1 MHLGASP
8 AAGKAYTESRG
19 NEIWNT
25 FERLI
30 NICEAERTDLLL
42 IAGDLFHRQ
51 PLLRELREV
60 NYLFSKLTHTKVVLI
75 AGNHDYLKNDSFYR
89 RFQWCNQVTMIMQ
102 QNMCCVEYPELG
114 TCVYGLSYEQREITE
129 PLYNRAFARKR
140 QPIEILL
147 AHGGD
152 ETHIPIVKKDLQD
165 LGYDYVAL
173 GHIHKPME
181 LDGVNAYYAGALEP
195 IDKNDT
201 GIHGFVRGEI
211 TVLGVKTEFIPFATR
226 EYVHLEVNVNESM
239 TGRYLKEKIQNAI
252 MRKGKQHMYK
262 VIVQGSRNVDTEFDF
277 TGMDDL
283 GNILEFVDRTK
294 PSYDYK
300 KIYEENKDNILGK
313 YIEKLQDCLEGTLE
327 YQALMEGISALI
339 ETRKG

>member
-1 MHLGASP
+1 M
-8 AAGKAYTESRG
+8 
-19 NEIWNT
+19 
-25 FERLI
+25 
-30 NICEAERTDLLL
+30 
-42 IAGDLFHRQ
+42 
-51 PLLRELREV
+51 
-60 NYLFSKLTHTKVVLI
+60 LI
-75 AGNHDYLKNDSFYR
+75 AGNHDYLKKDSFYR
-89 RFQWCNQVTMIMQ
+89 KFQWCSQVTMFMQ
-102 QNMCCVEYPELG
+102 QKMSCVEFPDLG
-114 TCVYGLSYEQREITE
+114 TCVYGLSYEQREITDA
-129 PLYNRAFARKR
+129 LYSRAFARKR

-152 ETHIPIVKKDLQD
+152 ETHIPFVRRDLQD

-181 LDGVNAYYAGALEP
+181 LEGVNGFYAGALEP

-211 TVLGVKTEFIPFATR
+211 TMSGIKTEFMQFATR

-252 MRKGKQHMYK
+252 TRKGEQHLYK
-262 VIVQGSRNVDTEFDF
+262 VVVKGSRNVDTEFDF
-277 TGMDDL
+277 SGMDVY
-283 GNILEFVDRTK
+283 GNVLEFVDCTK

-327 YQALMEGISALI
+327 HQALMEGISALM